1 MIALLQRLHRWL
13 GDRLATRAARIAAT
27 LLAVGLALAVGVPML
42 RTASSVGAQ
51 RQAILEALATCS
63 AADRDPAAMQ
73 LLQRGTVTV
82 GDRDYGGTGVV
93 GRALDL
99 FDEEGRMSPETKRE
113 LSWRL
118 VADQVPAWMPFALV
132 KSPALAI
139 AAVGSALAGALL
151 ATWLGFLLPA
161 VEVGGLVAAAAA
173 ACWWAGWVRGAQWV
187 LSAALALLLFGFL
200 WRAARAALS
209 GRSGPMA
216 VASNTALEGVRSLAA
231 PGFALPVAMLLP
243 FLALSRE
250 RGDALY
256 QAIPGFLDWG
266 HTATYTCGALFV
278 LFFGCATTAFEIRDR
293 QVWSVVTK
301 PISHGGWLVGKWLG
315 TLALGLAVVLG
326 GVILLAAGTSYLS
339 SQRPLDER
347 DARDVRDT
355 VLVGRVGTLP
365 VFQQIPEDR
374 LREIVDQAIEAD
386 SVLKADIAAGTADE
400 NEARRNIAVQR
411 RKEFLEQQR
420 RIPPGDAREFT
431 FRGLGDAVT
440 KGRGI
445 ALRYK
450 FHGGG
455 EDDHM
460 RFPAMIQ
467 YASGKDS
474 GMWELREWVPGEP
487 YTLRIDPRFID
498 PDGTLR
504 LRIFSAGWDEQANK
518 PSPSTITMFMLDD
531 SLEVMVDESSFAGN
545 LLSAAFVDAC
555 KLAFL
560 AALAVSAG
568 SILSFPIAVLLSFGV
583 FAMATLSPFL
593 ATSIKYYS
601 PDEKSGIVVWAFQE
615 AVLAVATAIEF
626 LLRGFAARSP
636 SDSLAQGRAITWST
650 LGETFAGIGAAWT
663 GGVLLVGWLSVRRK
677 ELAVYSGQG

>member
-13 GDRLATRAARIAAT
+13 GDRLSTRAARIAAT
-27 LLAVGLALAVGVPML
+27 VVALAAAAAVGVPML
-42 RTASSVGAQ
+42 RAATSIGAQ
-51 RQAILEALATCS
+51 REAILEALSRCS

-82 GDRDYGGTGVV
+82 GDREYGGTGVV

-99 FDEEGRMSPETKRE
+99 FDEEGRMSPETRRE

-132 KSPALAI
+132 KSPTLVV

-151 ATWLGFLLPA
+151 AAWLGFLLPT
-161 VEVGGLVAAAAA
+161 VELGALVAGAAAL
-173 ACWWAGWVRGAQWV
+173 CWWLGWTRGAQWV
-187 LSAALALLLFGFL
+187 LSSALALLLFGFL
-200 WRAARAALS
+200 WRAARALLA

-216 VASNTALEGVRSLAA
+216 VASNTALEGVRTLAA
-231 PGFALPVAMLLP
+231 PGFALPLALLLP

-250 RGDALY
+250 RGEALY

-266 HTATYTCGALFV
+266 HTATYTCAALFV
-278 LFFGCATTAFEIRDR
+278 LFFGCASTAFEIRDR

-301 PISHGGWLVGKWLG
+301 PISHGGWLLGKWLG
-315 TLALGLAVVLG
+315 TLALGLSVVLG
-326 GVILLAAGTSYLS
+326 GVLLLAVGTSYLS

-355 VLVGRVGTLP
+355 VLVGRIGTLP
-365 VFQQIPEDR
+365 TYQYLPEDR
-374 LREIVDQAIEAD
+374 LREIVDRAIESDA
-386 SVLKADIAAGTADE
+386 VLKADIASGTADE
-400 NEARRNIAVQR
+400 SEARRNIASQR

-431 FRGLGDAVT
+431 FPGLRDAVAG
-440 KGRGI
+440 GRGI

-467 YASGKDS
+467 YASGKRS
-474 GMWELREWVPGEP
+474 GMWELREWVPAEA
-487 YTLRIDPRFID
+487 YTLRIDPDFID
-498 PDGTLR
+498 ADGTLR
-504 LRIFSAGWDEQANK
+504 LRIFSAGWDEQAGK
-518 PSPSTITMFMLDD
+518 PKPSTITMFMLDD

-545 LLSAAFVDAC
+545 LLSAVFVDGC

-583 FAMATLSPFL
+583 FAMATLTPFL
-593 ATSIKYYS
+593 ASSIKYYS
-601 PDEKSGIVVWAFQE
+601 PDQKSGIAVWLFQE
-615 AVLAVATAIEF
+615 AVLAIATAIEF

-636 SDSLAQGRAITWST
+636 SDSLAQGRAITWAA
-650 LGETFAGIGAAWT
+650 LWEAFAGIGAAWT
-663 GGVLLVGWLSVRRK
+663 GAVLLGGWLAVRRK